1 MATWPHKN
9 KGNTMLLY
17 IAYSFCP
24 AHSTN
29 VLRQK
34 FRYYFI
40 TSNGI
45 IIPIQNLIGPVHI
58 LKYSAI
64 LLYKLLW
71 TRQWAFWSLMLIIY
85 IALIKQSSFQVE
97 ATLNSIR
104 VFELFRSLAIQTRQ
118 KSPFWCLTQFVQ
130 AESRR
135 VNLFEFSWEELSFWC
150 LRRFVPPN
158 NHWLH
163 NSGRQS
169 SLPSKSPS
177 SKEYKQY
184 LRIRTM
190 VWLAP
195 RGFKII

>member
-1 MATWPHKN
+1 MPFFWSQNGHFWPKVTKKN
-9 KGNTMLLY
+9 GTSSGQIKKGVAQLKKKWKMGHP
-17 IAYSFCP
+17 S
-24 AHSTN
+24 
-29 VLRQK
+29 
-34 FRYYFI
+34 
-40 TSNGI
+40 
-45 IIPIQNLIGPVHI
+45 VHI
-58 LKYSAI
+58 LKYSAM

-71 TRQWAFWSLMLIIY
+71 TRQWAFWSLMLHIY

-118 KSPFWCLTQFVQ
+118 KSPFWCLTQFVR

>member
-1 MATWPHKN
+1 
-9 KGNTMLLY
+9 MLLY
-17 IAYSFCP
+17 VAYSSCP
-24 AHSTN
+24 AHGTN

-58 LKYSAI
+58 LKYSAM

-71 TRQWAFWSLMLIIY
+71 TRQWAFWSLMLHIY

-118 KSPFWCLTQFVQ
+118 KSPFWCLTQFVR

-135 VNLFEFSWEELSFWC
+135 VNLLSSVEKSWVFGVWGDLFPQIITDSTTAGGNP
-150 LRRFVPPN
+150 RFLQNLPLQRHTNNTSESGQWYDWPPEA
-158 NHWLH
+158 
-163 NSGRQS
+163 
-169 SLPSKSPS
+169 SK
-177 SKEYKQY
+177 
-184 LRIRTM
+184 
-190 VWLAP
+190 
-195 RGFKII
+195 

>member
-1 MATWPHKN
+1 MGLLFQSKIWLA
-9 KGNTMLLY
+9 LY
-17 IAYSFCP
+17 IFWNTVPCFWISFFE
-24 AHSTN
+24 HDN
-29 VLRQK
+29 E
-34 FRYYFI
+34 
-40 TSNGI
+40 
-45 IIPIQNLIGPVHI
+45 H
-58 LKYSAI
+58 
-64 LLYKLLW
+64 
-71 TRQWAFWSLMLIIY
+71 WSLMLQIV

-118 KSPFWCLTQFVQ
+118 KSPFWCLTQFVR

-177 SKEYKQY
+177 SKAYKQY

-190 VWLAP
+190 VRLAP